1 VTHVWVTNRTALA
14 IHDEQIDEHGG
25 LKDVRDLAQLEAAL
39 ARPQNLLAYST
50 PEPDLAALAAAYACG
65 IDRAQAFYEGNKRT
79 AAVVTE
85 TFLNLNGFELE
96 ASNTEILETWAALGH
111 GSLSEEDMAAWIR
124 ARLRARK

>member
-1 VTHVWVTNRTALA
+1 MTALA

-25 LKDVRDLAQLEAAL
+25 REGVRDLAQLEAAL

-50 PEPDLAALAAAYACG
+50 PESPDLAALGAAYACG

-79 AAVVTE
+79 SAAVTE

-96 ASNTEILETWAALGH
+96 ASNPEILETWIALGN
-111 GSLSEEDMAAWIR
+111 GSLSEKDMAAWIR